1 MTTTTTTTTTDVRRN
16 PSLGTVATVHC
27 PNPLHVAFLSTGDLH
42 FVRRI
47 FRILSGAVYA
57 AS

>member
-1 MTTTTTTTTTDVRRN
+1 MTMTDRTTTDVRRN

-42 FVRRI
+42 FVRRLS
-47 FRILSGAVYA
+47 RILAGAVYA

>member
-1 MTTTTTTTTTDVRRN
+1 MTDRTTTDVRRN

-27 PNPLHVAFLSTGDLH
+27 ASPVQVAFLSTGDLH
-42 FVRRI
+42 FVRRL

>member
-1 MTTTTTTTTTDVRRN
+1 MTDRTTTDVRRN
-16 PSLGTVATVHC
+16 HSLGTVATVHC
-27 PNPLHVAFLSTGDLH
+27 PNPLHVAFLSTGDLN
-42 FVRRI
+42 FVRRL

>member
-1 MTTTTTTTTTDVRRN
+1 MTDRTTTDVRRN
-16 PSLGTVATVHC
+16 PSLGTVATIHC

-42 FVRRI
+42 FVRRL

>member
-1 MTTTTTTTTTDVRRN
+1 MSAMTDRTTTDVRRN
-16 PSLGTVATVHC
+16 HSLDTVATVHC

-42 FVRRI
+42 FVRRL
-47 FRILSGAVYA
+47 FRILSGAVFA